1 MTHLR
6 HIHDTSE
13 IHLVTSHVLVPT
25 KMILNS
31 RQIVAGAH
39 LGSHI
44 RIEVT
49 KRVKTKLRRDDSD
62 FN

>member
-1 MTHLR
+1 M
-6 HIHDTSE
+6 
-13 IHLVTSHVLVPT
+13 
-25 KMILNS
+25 
-31 RQIVAGAH
+31 VAGAH

>member
-1 MTHLR
+1 M
-6 HIHDTSE
+6 
-13 IHLVTSHVLVPT
+13 
-25 KMILNS
+25 
-31 RQIVAGAH
+31 VAGAH
-39 LGSHI
+39 LGSHNSHI